1 MFPKSKIAFEKLR
14 SLATLR
20 YKPEFGGEVA
30 NPETSEGLFNFL
42 TSSYFQNFCRDE
54 PELVSDDTIFGI
66 FSAYYRFD
74 IEFYK
79 RHDKDILD
87 IQKDLKGT
95 EKKKWFFVTVGFD
108 DKQEN
113 VVSNMKT
120 FLKKFKDTPKID
132 IEDYVVEK
140 FRKNDKGQIY
150 EHHHIHF
157 LIHTDYSKSKVI
169 QFCFQKAKGFIQG
182 QQFIDVKNDGE
193 ISRYQ
198 KYIKGDKIESK
209 KECCELD
216 RLWRHENSLN

>member
-14 SLATLR
+14 TLAILR
-20 YKPEFGGEVA
+20 YKPEYGYEVA
-30 NPETSEGLFNFL
+30 NVETQDGLFNLL
-42 TSSYFQNFCRDE
+42 TSEYWQFRYITSDE
-54 PELVSDDTIFGI
+54 EIADIFI
-66 FSAYYRFD
+66 DRYKND

-87 IQKDLKGT
+87 IQKDLNGT

-120 FLKKFKDTPKID
+120 FLKKFKETPKID

-140 FRKNDKGQIY
+140 FRKNDKGQII

-193 ISRYQ
+193 ISRYR

-216 RLWRHENSLN
+216 RLWRLENSLN